1 MRATRTPTMNGATTP
16 APNAEPVIASLSEA
30 MARPRL
36 ESSLIA
42 MTPEEASN
50 MLNKFI
56 DRQLWYEL
64 TPEQQRSKPS
74 TQHSILNKILNN
86 RAGWTHAAKAI
97 MQYGLPKLEQPAEPD
112 DATEHINALGQF
124 ARDMAKWLASFAS
137 SMHAY
142 RQTPEYQKNYQSSIE
157 ALEKRRSRPSRS
169 QSARESLQSTR
180 EHAVRSRR

>member
-1 MRATRTPTMNGATTP
+1 
-16 APNAEPVIASLSEA
+16 
-30 MARPRL
+30 
-36 ESSLIA
+36 
-42 MTPEEASN
+42 MTPEQASN
-50 MLNKFI
+50 MLEKFKYV
-56 DRQLWYEL
+56 QLWYEL

-74 TQHSILNKILNN
+74 TQHSIRNKILNK

-124 ARDMAKWLASFAS
+124 ARDMAKWLVSFAS

-142 RQTPEYQKNYQSSIE
+142 RQTPEYQKNYQTSIE
-157 ALEKRRSRPSRS
+157 ALEKRRSRPSQS
-169 QSARESLQSTR
+169 QSASESLQSTR